1 MASDAAFTGSRSDEP
16 FAEWFELDDD
26 KAASNSTA
34 PPAEEVTSLRANPAK
49 VRSLVANAQERAY
62 ACTDQAEQIFR
73 FCRGLDNGR
82 WLGGKV
88 LAAGAHAFS
97 LKTFLQALE
106 LDQASGR
113 LEVLRR
119 DFPELGWIE
128 VRAGRIVEAG
138 VHAGVPVRLA
148 VHTILGWEDV
158 LYTWSPCASVSAAD
172 AAGLKITQVV
182 TDFALTQDEA
192 PRRLV
197 QIPEVLVA
205 SAASFGADLT
215 EDERTV
221 LGILEEERGVRDAVV
236 ERVGTLE
243 AVTVLYALFR
253 RGFVA
258 ALAA

>member
-1 MASDAAFTGSRSDEP
+1 MASEAARNHSKSDESL
-16 FAEWFELDDD
+16 AEWFELEDDR
-26 KAASNSTA
+26 AASNSTA
-34 PPAEEVTSLRANPAK
+34 PPSEEVSSLRASPAK
-49 VRSLVANAQERAY
+49 VRSLVANAHERAY

-88 LAAGAHAFS
+88 LASGSLAFS

-106 LDQASGR
+106 LEQASGR

-128 VRAGRIVEAG
+128 VRQGQVVDAG
-138 VHAGVPVRLA
+138 VHAHVPIRLA

-158 LYTWSPCASVSAAD
+158 LYTWSPPSADSAPD
-172 AAGLKITQVV
+172 GQALKITQLV

-197 QIPEVLVA
+197 QIPEVLITPA
-205 SAASFGADLT
+205 GSPPAGLT
-215 EDERTV
+215 EEERVV
-221 LGILEEERGVRDAVV
+221 LEILEKERGVRDAVV
-236 ERVGTLE
+236 ERIGTLE
-243 AVTVLYALFR
+243 VVTLIYGMFR
-253 RGFVA
+253 RGVVA
-258 ALAA
+258 AAS